1 MKCRLEQFRVEI
13 MVYVHSNLI
22 LLILIYR
29 MWDQW
34 LKGKTKMVFFC
45 SIIVG
50 GAHTGM
56 NEYRNECQSCEPH
69 RTRKWLGSENLETT
83 FYYFSLTHTL
93 KKISRE
99 TMTV

>member
-1 MKCRLEQFRVEI
+1 

-34 LKGKTKMVFFC
+34 LKGKTKMGFFC

-56 NEYRNECQSCEPH
+56 NACFLLACSI
-69 RTRKWLGSENLETT
+69 LELLQKLLL
-83 FYYFSLTHTL
+83 SP
-93 KKISRE
+93 
-99 TMTV
+99 

>member
-34 LKGKTKMVFFC
+34 LKGKTKMGFFC

-56 NEYRNECQSCEPH
+56 NV
-69 RTRKWLGSENLETT
+69 KAV
-83 FYYFSLTHTL
+83 SLTEL
-93 KKISRE
+93 KSGWDQK
-99 TMTV
+99 T